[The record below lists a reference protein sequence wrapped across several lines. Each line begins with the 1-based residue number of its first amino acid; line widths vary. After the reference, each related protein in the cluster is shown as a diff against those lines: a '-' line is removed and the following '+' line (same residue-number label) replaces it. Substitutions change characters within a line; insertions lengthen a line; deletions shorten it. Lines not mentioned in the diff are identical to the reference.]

1 MDLQPLSAQARPS
14 PPAITVLDSSTEDEA
29 VEPPPACPTCLEPIL
44 PNGPP
49 RRTQV
54 RWPGCEHP
62 YHLSCLARVRA
73 RLHPP
78 NCALCRQPWPERE
91 DASLS
96 HACNQLGINP
106 FQDSEVETAPPPAS
120 APAGERPAM
129 APDHAEDGSWRR
141 RGPPSNPINSPY
153 STQLLVTCQTPLLP
167 TGTQQPPGGR
177 LPAND
182 WQRPHPSQPHNCIRP
197 SWTPHLQ
204 EPLH

>member
-129 APDHAEDGSWRR
+129 TCHGAGSR
-141 RGPPSNPINSPY
+141 RGRVLAPPRAAIYPH
-153 STQLLVTCQTPLLP
+153 QLCLPQLAILPPTP
-167 TGTQQPPGGR
+167 R
-177 LPAND
+177 SY
-182 WQRPHPSQPHNCIRP
+182 W
-197 SWTPHLQ
+197 
-204 EPLH
+204 

>member
-1 MDLQPLSAQARPS
+1 MEEQVDLQPS

-78 NCALCRQPWPERE
+78 NCA
-91 DASLS
+91 
-96 HACNQLGINP
+96 
-106 FQDSEVETAPPPAS
+106 
-120 APAGERPAM
+120 
-129 APDHAEDGSWRR
+129 
-141 RGPPSNPINSPY
+141 
-153 STQLLVTCQTPLLP
+153 
-167 TGTQQPPGGR
+167 
-177 LPAND
+177 
-182 WQRPHPSQPHNCIRP
+182 
-197 SWTPHLQ
+197 
-204 EPLH
+204 